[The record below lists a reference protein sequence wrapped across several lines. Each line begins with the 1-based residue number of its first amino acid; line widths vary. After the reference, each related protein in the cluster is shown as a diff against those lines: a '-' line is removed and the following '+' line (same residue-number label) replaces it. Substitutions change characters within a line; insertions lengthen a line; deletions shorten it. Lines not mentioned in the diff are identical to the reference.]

1 MPSLEEM
8 TIWSTEDL
16 NRQIQLCLPP
26 GWTMQSL
33 SEDGIYSATVLD
45 QAGDVQW
52 RGQRTDY
59 RLLQL
64 DIYGWLITRGV
75 KPQSLA
81 WSRRDNLTP
90 KKVGRDIGLGG
101 PTIPDPE
108 DLDPEE
114 VRAVYE
120 KHKH

>member
-16 NRQIQLCLPP
+16 NRQIQLSLPS
-26 GWTMQSL
+26 GWTMRSA
-33 SEDGIYSATVLD
+33 SEGGIYSATVLD
-45 QAGDVQW
+45 QTGEAQW
-52 RGQRTDY
+52 HGQRTDY

-64 DIYGWLITRGV
+64 DVYGWLITRGA
-75 KPQSLA
+75 KSQNPA
-81 WSRRDNLTP
+81 WARRDNLTP
-90 KKVGRDIGLGG
+90 KRVGRDIGLGG
-101 PTIPDPE
+101 PSIPDPE